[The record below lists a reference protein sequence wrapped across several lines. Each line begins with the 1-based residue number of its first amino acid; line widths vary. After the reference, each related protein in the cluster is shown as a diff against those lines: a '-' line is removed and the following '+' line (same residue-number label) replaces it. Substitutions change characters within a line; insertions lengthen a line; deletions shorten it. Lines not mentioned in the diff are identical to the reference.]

1 MPKER
6 KKPMSDGEL
15 SEMFLNIGRAKE
27 AAAEGIIAEQKKEEE
42 EKRRQLKGKLKFFGG
57 AGDELGEDVDY
68 DEEVRALEQEI
79 EWVRS
84 GKIHKY
90 DSGVVLTEEDSERP
104 DALED
109 SMLQPENNGPSE
121 QADVITADASDD
133 FEILGVTDETAD
145 DTSEQSE
152 SEIELDEPIFEG
164 SVSAVPSSEP
174 PAQEE
179 LELDDVADEPD
190 VLKAYFAT
198 SYDARVGVGR
208 FAYDIYKGNILVESK
223 IGSVSDSKAETVIFT
238 GASKMLQY
246 IQSTK
251 CTSAL
256 LFMSENA
263 EELLRKNAIYG
274 LTGDFGSSAIEYIR
288 KVKELSAECYL
299 RVLSG
304 INTKEMSAVIR
315 RIEINQARKD
325 DVL

>member
-6 KKPMSDGEL
+6 KKTMSDGEL

-27 AAAEGIIAEQKKEEE
+27 AAAEGIIAEQKKKEE
-42 EKRRQLKGKLKFFGG
+42 EKRQQLKGKLKIFGG
-57 AGDELGEDVDY
+57 VGDEFGEDVDY

-109 SMLQPENNGPSE
+109 TMPQPEKSGLSE
-121 QADVITADASDD
+121 QVESIDAEESEDI
-133 FEILGVTDETAD
+133 EILGIADEETND
-145 DTSEQSE
+145 INKQSE
-152 SEIELDEPIFEG
+152 PEIELGEPVFEE
-164 SVSAVPSSEP
+164 SVSAVSSLEP
-174 PAQEE
+174 PVQEE
-179 LELDDVADEPD
+179 PEFELDDVADEPD

-198 SYDARVGVGR
+198 AYDHRLGAGR
-208 FAYDIYKGNILVESK
+208 FAYDIYKGDILLESK
-223 IGSVSDSKAETVIFT
+223 MGNVVDGKAETVIFT

-256 LFMSENA
+256 LIMSEST

-274 LTGDFGSSAIEYIR
+274 LTGDFGSAAVEYIR
-288 KVKELSAECYL
+288 KVKELAAECYL

-304 INTKEMSAVIR
+304 IHTEEMSAVNR
-315 RIEINQARKD
+315 RITTIQ
-325 DVL
+325 